1 MDRHSCD
8 GASRCFMAGK
18 KKDTFESSL
27 NNLEKIVEELE
38 SKDLP
43 LEKSLEMF
51 EEGVGLY
58 KECKKHLDK
67 VEKKVVKLSES
78 LEEELLEED

>member
-1 MDRHSCD
+1 
-8 GASRCFMAGK
+8 MAGK
-18 KKDTFESSL
+18 KKETFEGSL
-27 NNLEKIVEELE
+27 ENLEKIVEELE

-51 EEGVGLY
+51 ETGVDLY

-67 VEKKVVKLSES
+67 VEKKVAKLSES
-78 LEEELLEED
+78 LEEDLIEDD

>member
-1 MDRHSCD
+1 
-8 GASRCFMAGK
+8 MAVK
-18 KKDTFESSL
+18 KKDSFESSL
-27 NNLEKIVEELE
+27 ESLEKIVEELE

-51 EEGVGLY
+51 EKGVGLY
-58 KECKKHLDK
+58 KDCKKHLDK
-67 VEKKVVKLSES
+67 VEKKVAKLSES

>member
-1 MDRHSCD
+1 
-8 GASRCFMAGK
+8 MAGK
-18 KKDTFESSL
+18 KKDTFEASL

-67 VEKKVVKLSES
+67 VEKKVAKLSES

>member
-1 MDRHSCD
+1 
-8 GASRCFMAGK
+8 MAGK
-18 KKDTFESSL
+18 KKDTFEASL

-67 VEKKVVKLSES
+67 VEKR
-78 LEEELLEED
+78 

>member
-1 MDRHSCD
+1 
-8 GASRCFMAGK
+8 MAGK
-18 KKDTFESSL
+18 KKDTFEGSL
-27 NNLEKIVEELE
+27 ESLEKIVEELE

-67 VEKKVVKLSES
+67 VEKKVAKLSES
-78 LEEELLEED
+78 LEEDLIEDD